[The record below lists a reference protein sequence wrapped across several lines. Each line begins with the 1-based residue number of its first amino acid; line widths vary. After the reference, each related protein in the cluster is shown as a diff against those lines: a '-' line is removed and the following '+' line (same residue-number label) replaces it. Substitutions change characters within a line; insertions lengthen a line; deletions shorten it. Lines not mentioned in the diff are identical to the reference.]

1 MADLTL
7 EDIARIAGVS
17 RSTVSRVINDH
28 PNVSVNVRQRVLKA
42 IQDTG
47 YHPNA
52 AARTLASQRSW
63 MIGLVLPSSVSTFF
77 TDPYFPRLTQGI
89 AQTCNQYDY
98 TLSLFLVGSKE
109 DEEKIFPR
117 VSRKGS
123 LDGIIMQSGQ
133 IGDLLINRLV
143 NTNIPIV
150 IIGRPFQTENISFID
165 VNNINGAYTAVNHL
179 IRSGF
184 RRIGTITGQDN
195 TTVGLDRKEGY
206 LKALLENGREV
217 DPSLIAEGEFTEI
230 SGYEAMQKLL
240 AAQPDA
246 VFAASDL
253 MAVGAMRAT
262 REAGMG
268 IPEDIAFVGFDDLPF
283 TPSPIPLLT
292 TIRQPIYQT
301 GSGAVQ
307 MLIELIRTGVKPAR
321 RVILETELIVRESC
335 GSSHK
340 SLDTH
345 L

>member
-7 EDIARIAGVS
+7 EDIAKIAGVS
-17 RSTVSRVINDH
+17 RSTVSRVVNNH
-28 PNVSVNVRQRVLKA
+28 PSVSESVRQRVLKV
-42 IQDTG
+42 IHNTG

-52 AARTLASQRSW
+52 AARTLASQRAW
-63 MIGLVLPSSVSTFF
+63 MIGLVLPSSVSLFF

-98 TLSLFLVGSKE
+98 TLSLFLVSSKE

-117 VSRKGS
+117 VSRRGS

-133 IGDLLINRLV
+133 IGDRLINRLV

-150 IIGRPFQTENISFID
+150 IIGRPFQTENISYID
-165 VNNINGAYTAVNHL
+165 VNNVNGSYTAVRHL
-179 IRSGF
+179 IRSGYQC
-184 RRIGTITGQDN
+184 IGTITGQAD

-206 LKALLENGREV
+206 FKALLENGREV
-217 DPSLIAEGEFTEI
+217 NPALISEGDFTEAG
-230 SGYEAMQKLL
+230 GYHAMQKLL
-240 AAQPDA
+240 GAKPDA

-262 REAGMG
+262 REVGLR

-283 TPSPIPLLT
+283 TPAPNPLLT

-301 GSGAVQ
+301 GSGAVE
-307 MLIELIRTGVKPAR
+307 MLIELIQTGIKPAR
-321 RVILETELIVRESC
+321 RVILETELVVRESC
-335 GSSHK
+335 GSSHRRE
-340 SLDTH
+340 DTN